1 MRVQSCTFVYTNS
14 TDLVKGIFEKMD
26 AYENVTR
33 LHDEGS
39 GYPRE
44 YFDIT
49 LGENVT
55 YRIMLQS
62 NGYSYFYVCPCA
74 PTASGGS
81 YTARLQVNFPS
92 TVNTQENTPD
102 GRNVTFM
109 KFLTDDVGNFLGF
122 SMPYANSR
130 DNPHFWLV
138 TPDNVDGFPVLI
150 ESNNGNAYKLVDTPT
165 NIGTMV
171 QSYDLPHESN
181 ETLYLEQVICTA
193 GTGSGLKDLW
203 CVANN
208 SFYHTSQASNA
219 FLYVNTDQGQFLK
232 LRNYIWAE
240 ITYVNPDETIYCE
253 VA

>member
-1 MRVQSCTFVYTNS
+1 MKVQNCTFIYTDS
-14 TDLVKGIFEKMD
+14 YALVRAIFAKM
-26 AYENVTR
+26 AEYENVTAEQ
-33 LHDEGS
+33 DTGS

-44 YFDIT
+44 YFTIT
-49 LGENVT
+49 LGENVS

-62 NGYSYFYVCPCA
+62 NGSSWFYVCPCG
-74 PTASGGS
+74 PNDSGGS
-81 YTARLQVNFPS
+81 YTARLQINMS
-92 TVNTQENTPD
+92 SINTQENTPD

-109 KFLTDDVGNFLGF
+109 KFLTDDFGNFLGF
-122 SMPYANSR
+122 TMPYSDSR
-130 DNPHFWLV
+130 NNPHFWLV
-138 TPDNVDGFPVLI
+138 TPSNFEDFPVLV
-150 ESNNGNAYKLVDTPT
+150 ESNNGNAYKMVDTPT

-208 SFYHTSQASNA
+208 SFYHLSQAANA

-232 LRNYIWAE
+232 LRNFIWAE
-240 ITYVNPDETIYCE
+240 ITNVDPDETIYCE
-253 VA
+253 VS